1 MTCLTVSEL
10 RLLLRLTPP
19 GLQKRPQMSIIDPC
33 LKSKPQVMCHW
44 SLPADKPRKAR
55 RAHADL
61 STLNLGY
68 TATSAPPHPPTH
80 TQPGNRQGPHD
91 KLKFPPA
98 SPLPPTRTPHQTMP
112 PEIPLQ
118 PHVHP
123 QCKPRGK

>member
-68 TATSAPPHPPTH
+68 TATSAPHPHPHTH
-80 TQPGNRQGPHD
+80 TARKSPRTPWQTQI
-91 KLKFPPA
+91 PPCE
-98 SPLPPTRTPHQTMP
+98 PPTPHQDTTPNNATRNP
-112 PEIPLQ
+112 PATPCAPAMQ
-118 PHVHP
+118 T
-123 QCKPRGK
+123 